1 MPAHSPRK
9 VFAKS
14 FVTVLALPMAV
25 ACAREEQPPP
35 TNPPPPTT
43 TATPN
48 STALATTT
56 RNPPPPTET
65 ATVQSGRLEQIAW
78 SVSMSGGKCHA
89 TMNLTCP
96 QGATC
101 NPPPPTDYACPK
113 GVAQDEYPIQLTP
126 IAGTSNC
133 KATYTEYFSSGG
145 CPPGASCNPPP
156 PEEHTMT
163 VPCPK

>member
-1 MPAHSPRK
+1 MSAHVPRN

-14 FVTVLALPMAV
+14 FVTVALPIVV
-25 ACAREEQPPP
+25 ACGHEDPPP
-35 TNPPPPTT
+35 TNPPTP
-43 TATPN
+43 TATPTD
-48 STALATTT
+48 STAPLATQ
-56 RNPPPPTET
+56 NPPPPTDT
-65 ATVQSGRLEQIAW
+65 ATLQPTGRLEQIAW

-89 TMNLTCP
+89 MMNVTCP

-113 GVAQDEYPIQLTP
+113 GVSQNEYPLQLTP

-133 KATYTEYFSSGG
+133 KAMYTEYFGSGT
-145 CPPGASCNPPP
+145 CPPGDSCNPPP
-156 PEEHTMT
+156 PQEHTMT